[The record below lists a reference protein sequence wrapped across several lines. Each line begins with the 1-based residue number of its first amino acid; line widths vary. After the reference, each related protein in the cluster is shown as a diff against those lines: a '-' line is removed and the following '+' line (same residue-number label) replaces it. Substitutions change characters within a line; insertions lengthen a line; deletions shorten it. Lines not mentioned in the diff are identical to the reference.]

1 MSKMR
6 SMGAMVR
13 ILESRAAGQLQTGS
27 EAAAVETVDY
37 LARNRQGRGRSVVS
51 EALTVLQRR

>member
-1 MSKMR
+1 MSKMPTMAAL
-6 SMGAMVR
+6 MG

-37 LARNRQGRGRSVVS
+37 LARNNHGRGRSVIS